1 MTTRTFAPGDR
12 VAYYYTDATGR
23 QRHRHGVV
31 VAVPDEYS
39 VAVQRNGTHMMLSP
53 DALTL
58 LPPAKTRGPGAGRK
72 RSRGVLRVGDVLA
85 VCERTPDG
93 ATPLRRY
100 VVGVESD
107 GDGVRITLTADDGD
121 KLTIIM

>member
-72 RSRGVLRVGDVLA
+72 RSRGVLRVGDVVA
-85 VCERTPDG
+85 VCELTPDG
-93 ATPLRRY
+93 VTPLRRY
-100 VVGVESD
+100 VVASVEDSD
-107 GDGVRITLTADDGD
+107 GGERWTLAGDGMELVVVR
-121 KLTIIM
+121 